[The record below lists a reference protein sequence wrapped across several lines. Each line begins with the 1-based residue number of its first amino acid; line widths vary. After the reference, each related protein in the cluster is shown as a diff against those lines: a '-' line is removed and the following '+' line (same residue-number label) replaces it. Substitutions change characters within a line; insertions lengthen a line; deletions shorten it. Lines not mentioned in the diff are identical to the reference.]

1 MFESLLRWKKH
12 LVRSQGAKGAALSRR
27 TTSAASSRVSP
38 CSATRVSKSIP
49 AQSMPAGKKSEK
61 GLNPN
66 LAEMLR
72 FGGGMKSMKMLEKEI
87 HGFSREITD
96 ICRFF
101 LTNHGFSR
109 AIFPQHLVKSFRETP
124 GYAILRISIDRCV
137 EAACHQPRVWI
148 IFFPGLGVCKMKLAD
163 SWCFET
169 ILYRV
174 INIKQDTNRKNK
186 IENWYIC

>member
-1 MFESLLRWKKH
+1 MFSPRLGRSGFRFRRLPIRIILTRWDVEGNMMVWCYIYIYIYIYLFYLFVLTVYPFKIWNYMFCIYIFIVWYIYIYIYMFESLLRWKKH

-72 FGGGMKSMKMLEKEI
+72 FGGGMKKYENVGKK
-87 HGFSREITD
+87 ITD
-96 ICRFF
+96 FHGKS
-101 LTNHGFSR
+101 LTFAVFSWQITDFH
-109 AIFPQHLVKSFRETP
+109 AP
-124 GYAILRISIDRCV
+124 
-137 EAACHQPRVWI
+137 
-148 IFFPGLGVCKMKLAD
+148 FFP
-163 SWCFET
+163 
-169 ILYRV
+169 
-174 INIKQDTNRKNK
+174 NI
-186 IENWYIC
+186 

>member
-72 FGGGMKSMKMLEKEI
+72 FGGGMKKYENVGKKN

-101 LTNHGFSR
+101 LDKSRIFTRHVSPTFSQ
-109 AIFPQHLVKSFRETP
+109 ILRETP

-137 EAACHQPRVWI
+137 EAACHQPRV
-148 IFFPGLGVCKMKLAD
+148 
-163 SWCFET
+163 
-169 ILYRV
+169 
-174 INIKQDTNRKNK
+174 
-186 IENWYIC
+186 

>member
-1 MFESLLRWKKH
+1 
-12 LVRSQGAKGAALSRR
+12 
-27 TTSAASSRVSP
+27 
-38 CSATRVSKSIP
+38 
-49 AQSMPAGKKSEK
+49 MPAGKKSEK

-72 FGGGMKSMKMLEKEI
+72 FGGGMKKYENVGKKN

-137 EAACHQPRVWI
+137 EAACHQPRV
-148 IFFPGLGVCKMKLAD
+148 
-163 SWCFET
+163 
-169 ILYRV
+169 
-174 INIKQDTNRKNK
+174 
-186 IENWYIC
+186 